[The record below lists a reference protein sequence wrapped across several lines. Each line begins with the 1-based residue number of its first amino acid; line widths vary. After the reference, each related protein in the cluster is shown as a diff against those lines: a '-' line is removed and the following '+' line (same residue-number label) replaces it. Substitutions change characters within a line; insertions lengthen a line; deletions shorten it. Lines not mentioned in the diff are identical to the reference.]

1 MDGWEIAFYL
11 PGLVWSVTDRP
22 VHQSLTLTVMFMRVK
37 QHVRLKTYKWLRR
50 QQIIIFIIVLLI
62 F

>member
-11 PGLVWSVTDRP
+11 PGLVWSVIDQP
-22 VHQSLTLTVMFMRVK
+22 VHQSMTLTVMFVCVK

-50 QQIIIFIIVLLI
+50 RQIIIFIIVLLI